1 MALHIIKT
9 TDVTQTLDVY
19 ESDLKLII
27 EYLGKQP
34 TRVSVDSTET
44 EEFWETSEIEGFE
57 CDLIVYNEAA
67 LFLGRITFNG
77 VTYKAVAM
85 QEASPMAV
93 MF

>member
-19 ESDLKLII
+19 ESDLKLIV

-57 CDLIVYNEAA
+57 CDFVVHNNVA
-67 LFLGRITFNG
+67 LFFGRITFNG

-85 QEASPMAV
+85 QDACPMAV

>member
-9 TDVTQTLDVY
+9 TNITQTLDVY
-19 ESDLKLII
+19 ESDLKLIV

-34 TRVSVDSTET
+34 TRVSVGSTET
-44 EEFWETSEIEGFE
+44 EEFWETREIEGFE
-57 CDLIVYNEAA
+57 CDTTVYNEAA